1 MARVASAKSQ
11 PNLVS
16 FPVGAAEIAERLG
29 VRGQTVHTWRQRKLM
44 PLPRW
49 TVSGQPAWDWS
60 EIEEWARRTG
70 RLRASDVHAGLAE
83 LEGMGWEGNL
93 DALRESRVSRR

>member
-1 MARVASAKSQ
+1 MAPLKSQ
-11 PNLVS
+11 ANLES

-44 PLPRW
+44 PPPRW

-70 RLRASDVHAGLAE
+70 RLRTSDVHAGLAE
-83 LEGMGWEGNL
+83 LEGMGWEGDL
-93 DALRESRVSRR
+93 EVMRESRVTQR